1 MGVGAIQQTS
11 APREASLA
19 MNVDLRPGMSD
30 GAVQAETM
38 PDLDRRR
45 LQAYLAIM
53 CGDIAMLVAAF
64 AVAGYAYL
72 GPAGWGAGLLLAQLV
87 LPVFLTVSLYNGA
100 YSLET
105 LLRPSRAM
113 IRALIALLISSLVVI
128 FIAFYTKSSRDF
140 SRVAF
145 TMGVLLAALMIPWC
159 RAQMRKLVAWR
170 CGAQAIN
177 ELVID
182 DGGPAI
188 DLPWVRTVSAESLGL
203 VPELSDPVAMDRIG
217 MVLRHVD
224 RAIVSCPPE
233 RRVAWAMI
241 FKGAAIQGEVIDDA
255 VIALGAQ
262 GARHAGGRGLLLVSV
277 GTLGLRAR
285 AMKRLLDLVLT
296 GIALVFFAPLM
307 LITALAI
314 VLEDR
319 GPVLFVQRRMGQ
331 GNTFFAM
338 YKFRSMTV
346 SRTDPDGLV
355 SAARGDARVTR
366 VGRLIRRTSIDELPQ
381 LINVL
386 AGNMSLVGPRPH
398 AIGSQAGDKLFW
410 EVDSRYWLRH
420 ALKPGLTGL
429 AQVRGLRGE
438 TPHESDLASR
448 LNADLEYMNGW
459 SLWRDLAIIA
469 GTLRVL
475 VHDKAF

>member
-1 MGVGAIQQTS
+1 M
-11 APREASLA
+11 
-19 MNVDLRPGMSD
+19 MNITRQL
-30 GAVQAETM
+30 ETV
-38 PDLDRRR
+38 PDLEKRR

-53 CGDIAMLVAAF
+53 CGDIAMLIAAF
-64 AVAGYAYL
+64 ATAGYAYL
-72 GPAGWGAGLLLAQLV
+72 GPSGVAAGLLLAQLV
-87 LPVFLTVSLYNGA
+87 LPVFLTVALYNGA
-100 YSLET
+100 YSLQT
-105 LLRPSRAM
+105 LTAPGHAM

-145 TMGVLLAALMIPWC
+145 TVGVLFAGLLIPWC
-159 RAQMRKLVAWR
+159 RAQMRAFVVWR
-170 CGAQAIN
+170 CGAHVLN

-182 DGGPAI
+182 DGGPAL
-188 DLPWVRTVSAESLGL
+188 DLPGVRIVSAARAGL

-217 MVLRHVD
+217 TMLRNID
-224 RAIVSCPPE
+224 RVIVSCPPD
-233 RRVAWAMI
+233 RRLAWAMI
-241 FKGAAIQGEVIDDA
+241 FKGAAIQGEVIDDSI
-255 VIALGAQ
+255 IALGAQ

-285 AMKRLLDLVLT
+285 AMKRLLDLTLT
-296 GIALVFFAPLM
+296 AIALIALGPLM
-307 LITALAI
+307 LIVAATI
-314 VLEDR
+314 MMEDG
-319 GPVLFVQRRMGQ
+319 GPALFVQRRMGQ

-346 SRTDPDGLV
+346 SRADQDGQL
-355 SAARGDARVTR
+355 STARGDVRVTK

-381 LINVL
+381 LLNVL
-386 AGNMSLVGPRPH
+386 LGNMSLVGPRPH
-398 AIGSQAGDKLFW
+398 AIGSQAGEKLFW
-410 EVDSRYWLRH
+410 EVDARYWLRH

-438 TPHESDLASR
+438 TRHEADLASR

-459 SLWRDLAIIA
+459 SLWRDLAIII

>member
-1 MGVGAIQQTS
+1 MNIEFRPTVPEIADL
-11 APREASLA
+11 PEATPNL
-19 MNVDLRPGMSD
+19 
-30 GAVQAETM
+30 E
-38 PDLDRRR
+38 RRR

-53 CGDIAMLVAAF
+53 CGDIAMLIAAF
-64 AVAGYAYL
+64 TAAGYAYL
-72 GPAGWGAGLLLAQLV
+72 GPSGIGAGLLLAQLV
-87 LPVFLTVSLYNGA
+87 LPVFLTVALYNGA
-100 YSLET
+100 YSLQT
-105 LLRPSRAM
+105 LLRPGRAM

-145 TMGVLLAALMIPWC
+145 TMGVLLAALLLPWC
-159 RAQMRKLVAWR
+159 RAQMRAFVTWR

-182 DGGPAI
+182 DGGPAL
-188 DLPWVRTVSAESLGL
+188 DLPSVRTISAEQLGL

-217 MVLRHVD
+217 TMLRNVD
-224 RAIVSCPPE
+224 RVIVSCPPE

-241 FKGAAIQGEVIDDA
+241 FKGAAIQGEVIDDSI
-255 VIALGAQ
+255 IALGAQ

-285 AMKRLLDLVLT
+285 AMKRLLDLGLT
-296 GIALVFFAPLM
+296 GIALVAFGPLM
-307 LITALAI
+307 LFTALAI
-314 VLEDR
+314 MLEDG

-338 YKFRSMTV
+338 YKFRSMAV
-346 SRTDPDGLV
+346 SRADHEGQLST
-355 SAARGDARVTR
+355 ARNDVRVTR

-381 LINVL
+381 LLNVL
-386 AGNMSLVGPRPH
+386 LGNMSLVGPRPH

-410 EVDSRYWLRH
+410 EIDSRYWLRH

-438 TPHESDLASR
+438 TRHEADLASR

-459 SLWRDLAIIA
+459 SLWRDLAIIV